1 MADVIVIGAGAVG
14 TAAALSLKETDPSL
28 DVVVVEADYSY
39 KYAATGKGTGGVR
52 QLFTRP
58 ENILLSQVT
67 LEAIDSW
74 DTWGSVDG
82 APAPELGW
90 QQNGYMFVAGPDDV
104 DTLERNFRTQ
114 LDNGVVAEWI
124 DKPGLAER
132 FPEMHSDDMVAA
144 VLSTRDGWL
153 KPGVFFDV
161 LRKKAAAAGVEFRV
175 GRVQGLNH
183 DGPVV
188 KSVTLHS
195 GETLHADAF
204 VNAAGVNAP
213 ELAHELGVEIP
224 VEPMRRHEHYI
235 ETGKDVSHLPFF
247 KDVHG
252 LAIHAFREGISVGLV
267 DFDFPGGENFSID
280 PSDYTDRVLPATLE
294 RFDFGEL
301 TRRDSWIGLYDQNRF
316 DGNMII
322 GNVPGKADNLL
333 TACGFSGHGF
343 MHALGVGRG
352 LAELIIHG
360 EYRTLDLSR
369 MSYQRII
376 DGSYYGE
383 EGVR

>member
-1 MADVIVIGAGAVG
+1 MADVIVIGAGSVG
-14 TAAALSLKETDPSL
+14 TAAALSLKENDPSL
-28 DVVVVEADYSY
+28 DVVIVEADYSY

-58 ENILLSQVT
+58 ENVLLSQVT
-67 LEAIDSW
+67 LAAIDDW
-74 DTWGSVDG
+74 ENWGSVDG

-90 QQNGYMFVAGPDDV
+90 QQNGYMFVVGENDV
-104 DTLERNFRTQ
+104 DTLERNYRTQ
-114 LDNGVVAEWI
+114 VDNGVVAEWI
-124 DKPGLAER
+124 DKPALAER
-132 FPEMHSDDMVAA
+132 FPEIVTDDMVAA

-161 LRKKAAAAGVEFRV
+161 LRKKAVAAGVDFRI
-175 GRVQGLNH
+175 GRVHSLNH
-183 DGPVV
+183 DGPIVR
-188 KSVTLHS
+188 SVTLHT
-195 GETLHADAF
+195 GEVLTADAF
-204 VNAAGVNAP
+204 INAAGVNAP
-213 ELAHELGVEIP
+213 ELALQMGVEIP

-235 ETGKDVSHLPFF
+235 ETGNDVSHLPFF

-252 LAIHAFREGISVGLV
+252 LAVHAFQEGISVGLV
-267 DFDFPGGENFSID
+267 DFNFPGGENFSID
-280 PSDYTDRVLPATLE
+280 PTDYTDRVLPALQE
-294 RFDFGEL
+294 RFRVGEL

-322 GNVPGKADNLL
+322 GNVPGRADNLF

-352 LAELIIHG
+352 LAELVLHG

-369 MSYQRII
+369 MDYQRII
-376 DGSYYGE
+376 DHSYYGE